1 MKRPLLVILLAA
13 VVGLGGIVAWTAVS
27 RDREYRRLIAAG
39 DAALAG
45 DQAFQAIEAFS
56 GAIALNHDSM
66 LAYLRRGETYRRLG
80 DLKAALRDLRRASEL
95 DPTATRPLERLG
107 DVLAAQERHA
117 RAAERYEAYVRID
130 DRSPRVLYKLGLARF
145 QAGEA
150 KAAVP
155 ALRQAVRLDD
165 RFSEAW
171 YLLGLCLQDQRQ
183 TNDAA
188 FAFQRAAQ
196 VAPGFAEPREAL
208 AALYRRQNRAT
219 ERIDQL
225 EALVALDP
233 GRIDRQLAL
242 GLAHADAGRPDL
254 AVITLGRAAER
265 HPDNM
270 AIYTALA
277 AVWLQ
282 QAEVHDDHAALAKA
296 LEATATIVSHGVPTS
311 QDLLLRGRALA
322 ASGDLEGAVRV
333 LRDAAVRIPVA
344 PPAFE
349 QLANCTARLGNFA
362 EAREAFGRYLA
373 FLNDDR
379 KEAETLAKMADLSV
393 RLREHADAVR
403 WQTAAVEHAPHDQAL
418 QERLEELRA
427 EKQ

>member
-1 MKRPLLVILLAA
+1 M
-13 VVGLGGIVAWTAVS
+13 
-27 RDREYRRLIAAG
+27 
-39 DAALAG
+39 
-45 DQAFQAIEAFS
+45 
-56 GAIALNHDSM
+56 
-66 LAYLRRGETYRRLG
+66 
-80 DLKAALRDLRRASEL
+80 
-95 DPTATRPLERLG
+95 
-107 DVLAAQERHA
+107 
-117 RAAERYEAYVRID
+117 
-130 DRSPRVLYKLGLARF
+130 
-145 QAGEA
+145 
-150 KAAVP
+150 
-155 ALRQAVRLDD
+155 
-165 RFSEAW
+165 
-171 YLLGLCLQDQRQ
+171 LGLCLQDQRQ

-208 AALYRRQNRAT
+208 AALYRRQNRET

-270 AIYTALA
+270 AIVTALA

-282 QAEVHDDHAALAKA
+282 QAEVHDDRVALAKA

-322 ASGDLEGAVRV
+322 ASGDSDGAVRV

-344 PPAFE
+344 PTAFE

-379 KEAETLAKMADLSV
+379 KEAETLAQNGGS
-393 RLREHADAVR
+393 LRS
-403 WQTAAVEHAPHDQAL
+403 PP
-418 QERLEELRA
+418 RA
-427 EKQ
+427 R

>member
-208 AALYRRQNRAT
+208 AALYRRIGTR
-219 ERIDQL
+219 
-225 EALVALDP
+225 
-233 GRIDRQLAL
+233 
-242 GLAHADAGRPDL
+242 
-254 AVITLGRAAER
+254 
-265 HPDNM
+265 
-270 AIYTALA
+270 
-277 AVWLQ
+277 
-282 QAEVHDDHAALAKA
+282 
-296 LEATATIVSHGVPTS
+296 
-311 QDLLLRGRALA
+311 
-322 ASGDLEGAVRV
+322 SGDKVYDTVAAQEVGRLVRRE
-333 LRDAAVRIPVA
+333 L
-344 PPAFE
+344 
-349 QLANCTARLGNFA
+349 LA
-362 EAREAFGRYLA
+362 
-373 FLNDDR
+373 
-379 KEAETLAKMADLSV
+379 
-393 RLREHADAVR
+393 
-403 WQTAAVEHAPHDQAL
+403 
-418 QERLEELRA
+418 
-427 EKQ
+427 